1 VSIETELDAEGR
13 PKIQEI
19 RKVHKLIYTATLCET
34 HDDYLI
40 NFFLK
45 LMRACSMIEDCP
57 LIIVR
62 ILCNHLG
69 WLSRDDKLKIT
80 EAHQKLA
87 LENLEYLRADI
98 VFDFVKNLELINI
111 VNTDYLVTLAQK
123 QLDSKKVT
131 EAANLI
137 IKFNLYK
144 NFNIKELIVGLLDA
158 NFNNLTTARMLIN
171 Q

>member
-1 VSIETELDAEGR
+1 
-13 PKIQEI
+13 
-19 RKVHKLIYTATLCET
+19 
-34 HDDYLI
+34 
-40 NFFLK
+40 
-45 LMRACSMIEDCP
+45 MRACSMIEDCP